1 MLYDPALGLEKI
13 DFTLENKAQ
22 IFAEYQ
28 EDLRQYVAT
37 LSDKDLQNKKLVK
50 RYLMSCLEKKWYP
63 ILGFDSKVINHD
75 IEDIVAPK
83 PTFERS
89 VNIRDILA
97 SYDPTDNWLI
107 PNFLRTSGLYIF
119 GAAPKTGKSL
129 MGYHLAYSFI
139 ISGRF
144 LGMPVRKGKVLYFQ
158 LEEDRRTI
166 AERAHMTGFGSKN
179 NNEVSLQVNFDP
191 DCLVFERLFDATIDI
206 PYLQQQIIKHQPT
219 LVIIDSLRASTS
231 NSEHSENTS
240 EFGKIIAKI
249 QAVFV
254 QTDTCGILIHH
265 FSKQGAK
272 DGKKGNLVAAL
283 SGSTSIASNSSG
295 IIGIFKKKEDEYS
308 SDNNLPITL
317 TTLPRQGKPITIEYR
332 QITQEDGLW
341 GLEVLSESQTLDDNL
356 TGKLLRF
363 FSTNPDKEFTLNDLS
378 NLGSNFELKQSLLC
392 LVDNQSIVQ
401 KHNGTTN
408 VYIMPSESLWMVEP
422 EKAAKQYSP
431 AVLDAHTMMLCK
443 DKRALYDL
451 THNWT
456 AERRKAALKLLFS
469 DEERQRLKELTTSF
483 LYQVGDVVSHNGE
496 DFTVIARSEK
506 PSLRDVIYTV
516 VDEAGQEYSLEEML
530 IDGLAGTVVSVES
543 SVANE
548 ESIEDEF

>member
-1 MLYDPALGLEKI
+1 MQYTESLGLEKI

-28 EDLRQYVAT
+28 QDLREYIAT

-89 VNIRDILA
+89 VNIRDVLA

-166 AERAHMTGFGSKN
+166 AERAHMTGFGAKN

-317 TTLPRQGKPITIEYR
+317 TTLPRQGKPITVEYR

-378 NLGSNFELKQSLLC
+378 TLGSTFELKQSLLC

-408 VYIMPSESLWMVEP
+408 VYAMPSESLWMIEP
-422 EKAAKQYSP
+422 EKAAKEYSP
-431 AVLDAHTMMLCK
+431 AVMDAHRMMQCS
-443 DKRALYDL
+443 DKRSLYALTKD
-451 THNWT
+451 WD
-456 AERRKAALKLLFS
+456 AERRKASLKLLFS
-469 DEERQRLKELTTSF
+469 DEERQRLKELTNSF
-483 LYQVGDVVSHNGE
+483 IYNVGDLVVHNDE
-496 DFTVIARSEK
+496 QFTIIARPAK
-506 PSLRDVIYTV
+506 PTLRDVVYTV
-516 VDEAGQEYSLEEML
+516 QDTSGTEYSLEEML
-530 IDGLAGTVVSVES
+530 IDGLADTINQVTNNGAKDVEH
-543 SVANE
+543 E
-548 ESIEDEF
+548 EEF

>member
-28 EDLRQYVAT
+28 QDLREYIAT

-89 VNIRDILA
+89 VNIRDVLA

-166 AERAHMTGFGSKN
+166 AERAHMTGFGAKN

-317 TTLPRQGKPITIEYR
+317 TTLPRQGKPITVEYR

-378 NLGSNFELKQSLLC
+378 TLGSTFELKQSLLC

-408 VYIMPSESLWMVEP
+408 VYAMPSESLWMIEP
-422 EKAAKQYSP
+422 EKAAKEYSP
-431 AVLDAHTMMLCK
+431 AVLDAHNMMQLR

-451 THNWT
+451 THDWT

-469 DEERQRLKELTTSF
+469 DEERERLKQLTTSF

-496 DFTVIARSEK
+496 EFTVTTRSEK
-506 PSLRDVIYTV
+506 ASLRDVTYTV
-516 VDEAGQEYSLEEML
+516 VDESGTEYVLEEML
-530 IDGLAGTVVSVES
+530 IDGIAGNVVAVES
-543 SVANE
+543 SVVIE

>member
-1 MLYDPALGLEKI
+1 MQYTESLGLEKI
-13 DFTLENKAQ
+13 DFTLENKTQ
-22 IFAEYQ
+22 IFTEYQ
-28 EDLRQYVAT
+28 QDLREYIAT

-63 ILGFDSKVINHD
+63 ILGFDSKVIHHD

-89 VNIRDILA
+89 VNIRDVLA

-166 AERAHMTGFGSKN
+166 AERAHMTGFGAKN

-317 TTLPRQGKPITIEYR
+317 TTLPRQGKPITVEYR

-378 NLGSNFELKQSLLC
+378 TLGSTFELKQSLLC
-392 LVDNQSIVQ
+392 LVDNQSIIQ

-408 VYIMPSESLWMVEP
+408 VYAMPSESLWMIEP

-431 AVLDAHTMMLCK
+431 AVLDAHTMMTCT

-451 THNWT
+451 THDWT

-469 DEERQRLKELTTSF
+469 DEERERLKQLTTSF

-496 DFTVIARSEK
+496 DFTVTARSEK
-506 PSLRDVIYTV
+506 ASLRDVTYTV
-516 VDEAGQEYSLEEML
+516 VDEAGTEYVLEEML
-530 IDGLAGTVVSVES
+530 IDGIAGNLIQDVT
-543 SVANE
+543 E
-548 ESIEDEF
+548 ENTEDEF

>member
-1 MLYDPALGLEKI
+1 MQYTESLGLEKI

-28 EDLRQYVAT
+28 QDLREYIAT

-89 VNIRDILA
+89 VNIRDVLA

-166 AERAHMTGFGSKN
+166 AERAHMTGFGAKN

-317 TTLPRQGKPITIEYR
+317 TTLPRQGKPITVEYR

-378 NLGSNFELKQSLLC
+378 TLGSTFELKQSLLC

-408 VYIMPSESLWMVEP
+408 VYAMPSESLWMIEP
-422 EKAAKQYSP
+422 EKAAKEYSP
-431 AVLDAHTMMLCK
+431 AVLDAHNMMQLR

-451 THNWT
+451 THDWT

-469 DEERQRLKELTTSF
+469 DEERERLKQLTTSF
-483 LYQVGDVVSHNGE
+483 LYQVGDVISHNGE
-496 DFTVIARSEK
+496 EFTVTARSEK
-506 PSLRDVIYTV
+506 ASLRDVTYNV
-516 VDEAGQEYSLEEML
+516 VDESGTEYVLEEML
-530 IDGLAGTVVSVES
+530 IDGIAGNVGVVES
-543 SVANE
+543 SVVIE

>member
-13 DFTLENKAQ
+13 DFTLENKEQ

-28 EDLRQYVAT
+28 QDLREYVAT
-37 LSDKDLQNKKLVK
+37 LSNKDLQNKKLVK

-179 NNEVSLQVNFDP
+179 NSEVSLQVNFDP

>member
-13 DFTLENKAQ
+13 DFTLENKTQ

-28 EDLRQYVAT
+28 QDLREYIAT
-37 LSDKDLQNKKLVK
+37 LSDKDLKNKKLVK

-63 ILGFDSKVINHD
+63 ILGFDSKVIHHD

-89 VNIRDILA
+89 VNIRDVLA

-166 AERAHMTGFGSKN
+166 AERAHMTGFGAKN

-317 TTLPRQGKPITIEYR
+317 TTLPRQGKPITVEYR

-378 NLGSNFELKQSLLC
+378 TLGSTFELKQSLLC
-392 LVDNQSIVQ
+392 LVDNQSIIQ

-408 VYIMPSESLWMVEP
+408 VYAMPSESLWMIEP

-431 AVLDAHTMMLCK
+431 AVLDAHTMMTCT

-451 THNWT
+451 THDWT

-496 DFTVIARSEK
+496 DFTVTARSEK
-506 PSLRDVIYTV
+506 ASLRDVTYTV
-516 VDEAGQEYSLEEML
+516 VDEAGTEYVLEEML
-530 IDGLAGTVVSVES
+530 IDGIAGNLIQDVT
-543 SVANE
+543 E
-548 ESIEDEF
+548 ENTEDEF

>member
-13 DFTLENKAQ
+13 DFTLENKTQ

-28 EDLRQYVAT
+28 QDLREYIAT

-89 VNIRDILA
+89 VNIRDVLA

-166 AERAHMTGFGSKN
+166 AERAHMTGFGAKN

-317 TTLPRQGKPITIEYR
+317 TTLPRQGKPITVEYR

-378 NLGSNFELKQSLLC
+378 TLGSTFELKQSLLC
-392 LVDNQSIVQ
+392 LVDNQSIIQ

-408 VYIMPSESLWMVEP
+408 VYAMPSESLWMIEP

-431 AVLDAHTMMLCK
+431 AVLDAHTMMTCT

-451 THNWT
+451 THDWT

-469 DEERQRLKELTTSF
+469 DEERERLKQLTTSF

-496 DFTVIARSEK
+496 DFTVTARSEK
-506 PSLRDVIYTV
+506 ASLRDVTYTV
-516 VDEAGQEYSLEEML
+516 VDEAGTEYVLEEML
-530 IDGLAGTVVSVES
+530 IDGIAGNLIQDVT
-543 SVANE
+543 E
-548 ESIEDEF
+548 ENTEDEF

>member
-1 MLYDPALGLEKI
+1 
-13 DFTLENKAQ
+13 
-22 IFAEYQ
+22 
-28 EDLRQYVAT
+28 
-37 LSDKDLQNKKLVK
+37 
-50 RYLMSCLEKKWYP
+50 
-63 ILGFDSKVINHD
+63 
-75 IEDIVAPK
+75 
-83 PTFERS
+83 
-89 VNIRDILA
+89 
-97 SYDPTDNWLI
+97 
-107 PNFLRTSGLYIF
+107 
-119 GAAPKTGKSL
+119 
-129 MGYHLAYSFI
+129 
-139 ISGRF
+139 
-144 LGMPVRKGKVLYFQ
+144 MPVRKGKVLYFQ

-166 AERAHMTGFGSKN
+166 AERAHMTGFGAKN

-317 TTLPRQGKPITIEYR
+317 TTLPRQGKPITVEYR

-378 NLGSNFELKQSLLC
+378 TLGSTFELKQSLLC

-408 VYIMPSESLWMVEP
+408 VYAMPSESLWMIEP
-422 EKAAKQYSP
+422 EKAAKEYSP
-431 AVLDAHTMMLCK
+431 AVLDAHNMMQLR

-451 THNWT
+451 THDWT

-469 DEERQRLKELTTSF
+469 DEERERLKQLTTSF
-483 LYQVGDVVSHNGE
+483 LYQVGDVISHNGE
-496 DFTVIARSEK
+496 EFTIAARSEK
-506 PSLRDVIYTV
+506 ASLRDVTYTV
-516 VDEAGQEYSLEEML
+516 VDESGTEYVLEEML
-530 IDGLAGTVVSVES
+530 IDGIAGNVMVVES
-543 SVANE
+543 SVVIE

>member
-28 EDLRQYVAT
+28 QDLREYIAT

-166 AERAHMTGFGSKN
+166 AERAHMTGFGAKN

-363 FSTNPDKEFTLNDLS
+363 FSTNPDKEFTLNDLRD
-378 NLGSNFELKQSLLC
+378 LGSSFELKQSLLC

-408 VYIMPSESLWMVEP
+408 VYVMPSESLWMIEP

-431 AVLDAHTMMLCK
+431 AVLDAHTMMTCT

-451 THNWT
+451 TKDWT

-483 LYQVGDVVSHNGE
+483 LYQVGDVMRHNI
-496 DFTVIARSEK
+496 TNLV
-506 PSLRDVIYTV
+506 
-516 VDEAGQEYSLEEML
+516 QE
-530 IDGLAGTVVSVES
+530 
-543 SVANE
+543 
-548 ESIEDEF
+548 

>member
-13 DFTLENKAQ
+13 DFTLENKTQ

-28 EDLRQYVAT
+28 QDLREYIAT

-63 ILGFDSKVINHD
+63 ILGFDSKVIHHD

-89 VNIRDILA
+89 VNIRDVLA

-166 AERAHMTGFGSKN
+166 AERAHMTGFGAKN

-317 TTLPRQGKPITIEYR
+317 TTLPRQGKPITVEYR

-378 NLGSNFELKQSLLC
+378 TLGSTFELKQSLLC
-392 LVDNQSIVQ
+392 LVDNQSIIQ

-408 VYIMPSESLWMVEP
+408 VYAMPSESLWMIEP

-431 AVLDAHTMMLCK
+431 AVLDAHTMMTCT

-451 THNWT
+451 THDWT

-469 DEERQRLKELTTSF
+469 DEERERLKQLTTSF

-496 DFTVIARSEK
+496 DFTVTARSEK
-506 PSLRDVIYTV
+506 ASLRDVTYTV
-516 VDEAGQEYSLEEML
+516 VDEAGTEYVLEEML
-530 IDGLAGTVVSVES
+530 IDGIAGNLIQDVTK
-543 SVANE
+543 

>member
-28 EDLRQYVAT
+28 QDLREYIAT

-166 AERAHMTGFGSKN
+166 AERAHMTGFGAKN

-363 FSTNPDKEFTLNDLS
+363 FSTNPDKEFTLNDLRD
-378 NLGSNFELKQSLLC
+378 LGSSFELKQSLLC

-408 VYIMPSESLWMVEP
+408 VYVMPSESLWMIEP

-431 AVLDAHTMMLCK
+431 AVLDAHTMMTCT

-451 THNWT
+451 TKDWT

-496 DFTVIARSEK
+496 DFTVTARSEK
-506 PSLRDVIYTV
+506 ASLRDVTYTV
-516 VDEAGQEYSLEEML
+516 VDESGTEYVLEEML
-530 IDGLAGTVVSVES
+530 IDGVAGNVVPVES
-543 SVANE
+543 SVVTE

>member
-1 MLYDPALGLEKI
+1 MQYTESLGLEKI

-28 EDLRQYVAT
+28 QDLRNYIDT

-166 AERAHMTGFGSKN
+166 AERSHMTGFGNKN

-191 DCLVFERLFDATIDI
+191 DCLVFERLFDATVDI

-317 TTLPRQGKPITIEYR
+317 TTLPRQGKPITVEYR

-378 NLGSNFELKQSLLC
+378 SLGSTFELKQSLLC
-392 LVDNQSIVQ
+392 LVDNQSIIQ

-408 VYIMPSESLWMVEP
+408 VYAMPSESLWMIEP
-422 EKAAKQYSP
+422 EKAAKEYSP
-431 AVLDAHTMMLCK
+431 AVLDAHNMMQLR

-451 THNWT
+451 THDWT

-469 DEERQRLKELTTSF
+469 DEERERLKQLTTSF
-483 LYQVGDVVSHNGE
+483 LYQVGDVISHNGE
-496 DFTVIARSEK
+496 EFTVTARSEK
-506 PSLRDVIYTV
+506 ASLRDVTYNV
-516 VDEAGQEYSLEEML
+516 VDESGTEYVLEEML
-530 IDGLAGTVVSVES
+530 IDGIAGNVGVVES
-543 SVANE
+543 SVVIE